1 MCINGAIFEYEA
13 SHIDEK
19 EEQLKG
25 WEFDVEALRAS
36 EGGASP
42 SLDRRSPRAFS
53 TKVSNERDG
62 NLPAGLSP
70 NGNKINI
77 NSLSEEEWCNYA
89 GMPSPMAYT
98 K

>member
-36 EGGASP
+36 EGGVSP
-42 SLDRRSPRAFS
+42 SLDRRSPRADFTNVHPSS
-53 TKVSNERDG
+53 TKPSYKWDHYSGLPGVESYMER
-62 NLPAGLSP
+62 
-70 NGNKINI
+70 
-77 NSLSEEEWCNYA
+77 
-89 GMPSPMAYT
+89 
-98 K
+98 